1 MNERIES
8 ESEKVVS
15 IARPIESLSERELEV
30 FQLIGAG
37 QGTREIAMSLHLSVK
52 TVGSYQENIKRKL
65 ALRSVRAVFQR
76 AVEWRLR
83 NETAAS

>member
-1 MNERIES
+1 MNERVQAEVDKIS
-8 ESEKVVS
+8 LT
-15 IARPIESLSERELEV
+15 RPIENLSERELEV
-30 FQLIGAG
+30 FHLIGAG
-37 QGTREIAMSLHLSVK
+37 QGTREIALTLNLSVK

-83 NETAAS
+83 HEST